1 MKTDLADRLSVVSI
15 TLSGW
20 QSGVLLIQA
29 EGGEQW
35 KWKSKAGPFAGAFEP
50 ALISLNPW
58 VKVLK
63 TWLHLQFVGVIE
75 ID

>member
-1 MKTDLADRLSVVSI
+1 VAIRSAVKRSR
-15 TLSGW
+15 
-20 QSGVLLIQA
+20 
-29 EGGEQW
+29 GEQW
-35 KWKSKAGPFAGAFEP
+35 EKSKAGPFAGAFGP